1 MTPEEAWC
9 GRQPN
14 VCHFGVFRCVAY
26 SHVPDQ
32 KRTKLD
38 DKAEKCVFLGI
49 SNESK
54 AYKLYNHIT
63 KKVIISRDVI
73 FDEHTFCPWGE
84 KENNQ
89 QLKRIPADFGDN
101 IKVPAAEQPTTEA
114 NQQNEATGQST
125 TEADQQNEGG
135 KRIRRRPTWM
145 KDYVVGENQSVDTN
159 PQTFSGKR
167 FEMAK
172 SNG

>member
-14 VCHFGVFRCVAY
+14 VCHFRVFGCVAY

-54 AYKLYNHIT
+54 AYKLYNPIT
-63 KKVIISRDVI
+63 KKVIIS
-73 FDEHTFCPWGE
+73 
-84 KENNQ
+84 
-89 QLKRIPADFGDN
+89 
-101 IKVPAAEQPTTEA
+101 
-114 NQQNEATGQST
+114 
-125 TEADQQNEGG
+125 
-135 KRIRRRPTWM
+135 
-145 KDYVVGENQSVDTN
+145 
-159 PQTFSGKR
+159 
-167 FEMAK
+167 
-172 SNG
+172 